1 MHGSTPVFLFIIKVE
16 VDSVGGTLNLYRQMT
31 RLDLNLSALMDFQQE
46 FNFLKQKANV
56 HYFCLLLFVTKN
68 PFFVSPDVVVV

>member
-1 MHGSTPVFLFIIKVE
+1 
-16 VDSVGGTLNLYRQMT
+16 
-31 RLDLNLSALMDFQQE
+31 MDFQQE